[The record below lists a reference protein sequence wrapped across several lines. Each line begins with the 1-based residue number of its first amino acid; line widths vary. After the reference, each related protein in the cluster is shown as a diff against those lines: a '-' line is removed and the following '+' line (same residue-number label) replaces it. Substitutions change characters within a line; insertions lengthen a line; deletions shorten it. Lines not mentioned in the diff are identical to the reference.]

1 MCDTQLLVRSA
12 EAEKDAGDRSY
23 RAGRVAEALQHYTA
37 ALRLAD
43 SDDTRVDVAAVHA
56 NRAQCYLAT
65 QQHTSPSATATPP
78 SPSDQST
85 VRTSLFLLSLLLS
98 LSHCGSATQ

>member
-1 MCDTQLLVRSA
+1 MRSA

-23 RAGRVAEALQHYTA
+23 RAGRVTEALQHYTA

-43 SDDTRVDVAAVHA
+43 SADTRVDVAAVHA

-65 QQHTSPSATATPP
+65 QQHHLALRDCNTALALRPKYR
-78 SPSDQST
+78 SHCF
-85 VRTSLFLLSLLLS
+85 SLSSSLALLLC
-98 LSHCGSATQ
+98 LTVAMHGQ